1 MEKLNLEKQQQ
12 ASEAAVFERNYL
24 DTAQFLDVLVHSS
37 ELVRVFARSKNQSK
51 EKSEQSRLLSVL
63 AGTYVVNL
71 LLTIGLIG

>member
-12 ASEAAVFERNYL
+12 ASEVAVFERNYL

-51 EKSEQSRLLSVL
+51 ESLNKAVCCRYWQVL
-63 AGTYVVNL
+63 MW
-71 LLTIGLIG
+71 LICF